1 MSSNTLSAV
10 LEKKIRRLCLN
21 DFPCGHGS
29 WRKTKDSAA
38 GADSES
44 TDSLLDL
51 LSCHHSPWRYD
62 DSWSPQASA
71 LRKLAVLSPQH
82 LHTNFIY
89 SYFTTL
95 RIVDKG
101 VSAIDNGLLK
111 FSKLEELVLSANKI
125 SEIPAE
131 NLPSSLKILEL
142 RANRLSSL
150 NSLTGRLPPCL
161 QYLGLSHNSLASHED
176 VSHLT
181 GRHWPQLVCLD
192 LSDCDFQDQKT
203 LLEALSSLPCLKT
216 LVLEGNPFTL
226 APSYP
231 GFTVDRLPALS
242 CLDASWISP
251 EERHSFRGL
260 AEMSEL
266 ITDTASATVNVGRMR
281 GILDPL
287 MSVEENAPDFP
298 VVSFSYFI
306 TYEFLSH
313 ETPGELNLGSEAK
326 FDTAS
331 TAHVTEDG
339 SCDTDLLS
347 SKKCER
353 ETSKPDTEVCVVNT
367 EGACSDAIRVS
378 SHSTSKLTWSECM
391 DFSDAQTYVVSSLG
405 DLKKFLNQ
413 GLYLR
418 LEEEKVLSWPAVS
431 EDAPVTKNSQTVKE
445 KKGGKGKES
454 PGKSGS
460 TKDKPKDKK
469 KKSVPELVQD
479 APIRTILGSAHVPL
493 QSLVK
498 GGQKVNVICD
508 LGVLHSES
516 KVEAPQTPQKVRIW
530 ERKSKRT
537 RRRERRSQNREKA
550 AMQDRRI
557 QHP

>member
-1 MSSNTLSAV
+1 MTSNKLSAV

-21 DFPCGHGS
+21 DFPCGYGS
-29 WRKTKDSAA
+29 WVSYFSCELTKDSAA

-44 TDSLLDL
+44 THSLLDL

-71 LRKLAVLSPQH
+71 LRKLAVLTPQH

-101 VSAIDNGLLK
+101 VSDVDDGLLK
-111 FSKLEELVLSANKI
+111 FSKLEELVLSANQI
-125 SEIPAE
+125 SEIQAE

-150 NSLTGRLPPCL
+150 NSFTGRLPPCL
-161 QYLGLSHNSLASHED
+161 QYLGLSHNSLGSRED
-176 VSHLT
+176 ISHLT

-192 LSDCDFQDQKT
+192 LSDCDFQDQRS
-203 LLEALSSLPCLKT
+203 LLEALSSLPRLKT

-231 GFTVDRLPALS
+231 GFTVDHLPGLS
-242 CLDASWISP
+242 CLDALWISP
-251 EERHSFRGL
+251 EQRHRFRGL

-266 ITDTASATVNVGRMR
+266 IADTASATVNVGRVR
-281 GILDPL
+281 GIPDPL

-313 ETPGELNLGSEAK
+313 ETPGDLVMYPS
-326 FDTAS
+326 DTS
-331 TAHVTEDG
+331 
-339 SCDTDLLS
+339 
-347 SKKCER
+347 
-353 ETSKPDTEVCVVNT
+353 
-367 EGACSDAIRVS
+367 
-378 SHSTSKLTWSECM
+378 
-391 DFSDAQTYVVSSLG
+391 
-405 DLKKFLNQ
+405 
-413 GLYLR
+413 
-418 LEEEKVLSWPAVS
+418 
-431 EDAPVTKNSQTVKE
+431 PV
-445 KKGGKGKES
+445 
-454 PGKSGS
+454 KSGS
-460 TKDKPKDKK
+460 TKDKKK
-469 KKSVPELVQD
+469 KCVPELVQD
-479 APIRTILGSAHVPL
+479 TLIRRILGSAHVPL

-508 LGVLHSES
+508 LGVLHSDS
-516 KVEAPQTPQKVRIW
+516 KVEAPQTPQKVR
-530 ERKSKRT
+530 
-537 RRRERRSQNREKA
+537 
-550 AMQDRRI
+550 
-557 QHP
+557 